1 VLLDGQAVALRIVLA
16 GGHLHLIGRDGMT
29 RATPARARPSSRR
42 SLPVGGVI
50 VQLVLVRHALP
61 QRIHPAD
68 APAADRPGG
77 PADPPLTP
85 RGEEQAQRLVGAL
98 AAEPVAGLYTSPL
111 TRARATAAPLAAALG
126 LEPIVVDDLRE
137 YDADA
142 AHYVPVHEMPRLD
155 PAAWERMRAGL
166 LPESVDVGA
175 FTRRVAAAFEGIIAA
190 HPGRETAVVVAH
202 AGVVNTW
209 LAQLLGL
216 DRPLVFPL
224 DYTGI
229 TRVLAGRDGRRVVRT
244 VNEIAHVADL
254 LTPPAP
260 TPAPPRGDAARCSP

>member
-1 VLLDGQAVALRIVLA
+1 
-16 GGHLHLIGRDGMT
+16 
-29 RATPARARPSSRR
+29 
-42 SLPVGGVI
+42 

-61 QRIHPAD
+61 ERIHASD

-85 RGEEQAQRLVGAL
+85 LGQEQAERLVGAL
-98 AAEPVAGLYTSPL
+98 AADEVAGLYSSPL
-111 TRARATAAPLAAALG
+111 ARARATAAPLAAALG
-126 LEPIVVDDLRE
+126 REPAVEAERRE
-137 YDADA
+137 NDADSP
-142 AHYVPVHEMPRLD
+142 HSVPVHEMPRLD

-166 LPESVDVGA
+166 LPESVDVAA
-175 FTRRVAAAFEGIIAA
+175 FTRRVGSGFERIVAA

-209 LAQLLGL
+209 LAHLLGL
-216 DRPLVFPL
+216 ARPLVFPL
-224 DYTGI
+224 DYAGI

-254 LTPPAP
+254 LTMPAG
-260 TPAPPRGDAARCSP
+260 AG